1 MKFSTAA
8 IATTG
13 ALLATT
19 TGTTDA
25 KTVSVT
31 MKKLPNKEYL
41 NDLINT
47 PKYGALFSHAENNDV
62 VIKDYQ
68 NAQYYGE
75 ILVGTPGQ
83 KFDVIFD
90 TGSSN
95 LWVPTKACSL
105 LNCGLKK
112 KYDNTKSSTYAKN
125 GTEFKIEYGSG
136 PVSGYFSEDLT
147 TVAGIEVK
155 GQAFAEID
163 NAKGLGL
170 GYKLGKFDGILG
182 LGFDTISIGGVPTVF
197 KNMIDQGVIDEP
209 MFSFYLG
216 DNADG
221 ELTFGGYD
229 SEKFTGDLNW
239 VPLTQASYWEV
250 ALEGMSVEGKSLTK
264 TKSAIIDSGTSLIAG
279 PSKEVAN
286 FAKAVGATRT
296 PVGQY
301 IVECN
306 ATLPNLD
313 IELNGQTYTL
323 KGKDYVIE
331 SQGTCLFAMM
341 GIDIPKPAGP
351 LWILGDVFM
360 RQFYTVFDYSKK
372 QVGIAPIA

>member
-1 MKFSTAA
+1 MKFTAA
-8 IATTG
+8 ATVIGT
-13 ALLATT
+13 LAASVA
-19 TGTTDA
+19 DA
-25 KTVSVT
+25 APISIP
-31 MKKLPNKEYL
+31 MKKMENKEFI
-41 NDLINT
+41 NDLLNT
-47 PKYGALFSHAENNDV
+47 PKYGALFSSADEHDV

-75 ILVGTPGQ
+75 LSVGKPEQ
-83 KFDVIFD
+83 KFQVIFD

-95 LWVPTKACSL
+95 LWVPSKGCSI
-105 LNCGLKK
+105 LNCGMKH
-112 KYDNTKSSTYAKN
+112 KYDNSKSSTYQKN

-136 PVSGYFSEDLT
+136 PVSGFFSQDTT
-147 TVAGIEVK
+147 TVAGLEVK
-155 GQAFAEID
+155 NQDFAEID
-163 NAKGLGL
+163 NAKGLGI
-170 GYKLGKFDGILG
+170 GYKLGKFDGIMG
-182 LGFDTISIGGVPTVF
+182 LGFDTISVGGVKSVF
-197 KNMIDQGVIDEP
+197 NNMIEQGLVDEP
-209 MFSFYLG
+209 MFAFYLG

-229 SEKFTGDLNW
+229 KEKFTGDLNW
-239 VPLTQASYWEV
+239 VPLSQATYWEV
-250 ALEGMSVEGKSLTK
+250 NLEGMSVEGKSVTK

-279 PSKEVAN
+279 PTREVADI
-286 FAKAVGATRT
+286 AKALGATRT

-301 IVECN
+301 IIDCN

-313 IELNGQTYTL
+313 IELGGQTYTL
-323 KGKDYVIE
+323 KGKDYIIE

-341 GIDIPKPAGP
+341 GIDIPRPAGP